1 MDLKNGV
8 PVSIHLKTKV
18 KQHEEIQEFTFDL
31 PGQLVT
37 IGDKLYIRY
46 QEVQES
52 GEEIPV
58 IIKIMPDGTVQLT
71 RSGEM
76 RLRLKFDYKKKLE
89 TSYTTPYGV
98 MYFGTFTRNLHV
110 SLKDRPMSG
119 TIFIDYDLYM
129 ADERV
134 GEYQISL
141 DFTA

>member
-8 PVSIHLKTKV
+8 PVSIQLKTKV
-18 KQHEEIQEFTFDL
+18 KQHNEVQDFSFDL

-52 GEEIPV
+52 GEAIPV

-76 RLRLKFDYKKKLE
+76 RLRLKFDYKKKL
-89 TSYTTPYGV
+89 
-98 MYFGTFTRNLHV
+98 
-110 SLKDRPMSG
+110 
-119 TIFIDYDLYM
+119 
-129 ADERV
+129 
-134 GEYQISL
+134 
-141 DFTA
+141 